1 MQVFEELIKETG
13 QKLGIAMTTDR
24 NMACRLNFSEHKV
37 QMQLDLFPDGERF
50 LITAEVGEV
59 LPGPLRERFFRAALK
74 YNGAHQDKG
83 IFAFS
88 EKKNVLL
95 AFRFFSINATSA
107 EELSTF
113 LKTFVTEIKNW
124 KESLERGET
133 PQVEGM
139 QHSDGGVFGLQR

>member
-13 QKLGIAMTTDR
+13 KKLGIPMTTDR

-37 QMQLDLFPDGERF
+37 QMQIDLFPDGERF
-50 LITAEVGEV
+50 LITAEVGEI

-95 AFRFFSINATSA
+95 AYRFFSINAATA
-107 EELSTF
+107 EEISTF
-113 LKTFVTEIKNW
+113 LKDFVLEIKVW

-133 PQVEGM
+133 PQIEGM
-139 QHSDGGVFGLQR
+139 QITDGGLFGLPR